1 MVWGIIR
8 KFRVKWFCGVPAARP
23 VAACCLLFILLYKVS
38 GGGWMDHK
46 PRPPHY
52 QPYPLPKA
60 PPPACPPFTLTRPP
74 VLTPPSPRNP
84 RHPWGLNL
92 PLGYPPSSSNLLL
105 VCCVVYFL
113 VWRPTICGGE
123 NGRTKAHTKTG
134 NEPHFPFFCVYPVDL
149 FWVKLPSIP
158 ISLIMKFKSL

>member
-1 MVWGIIR
+1 MSNGFV
-8 KFRVKWFCGVPAARP
+8 VYQHDLLLLV
-23 VAACCLLFILLYKVS
+23 VCCLYYCIKWAEEAEWTTSPAHHTTNHIPFP
-38 GGGWMDHK
+38 K
-46 PRPPHY
+46 PRLLLV
-52 QPYPLPKA
+52 PLLLWQGLQCWP
-60 PPPACPPFTLTRPP
+60 
-74 VLTPPSPRNP
+74 PPSPRNP

-158 ISLIMKFKSL
+158 ISLIMKFK